1 MRLERL
7 SQTRPRLGSIL
18 NKIQMRHL
26 IFPLLLIASVAS
38 AQVAIQKADPI
49 VQAKSQSMTSSLSY
63 FSSGDFTHGEAV
75 LEENNVA
82 AVDTA
87 SWHTES
93 AMELIMA
100 MHALENTGNPA
111 TAYAL
116 ARIALG
122 HLQMADAAYN
132 ASSNQ
137 PEVAQEKTM
146 QGMLYERYFG
156 DRVTAEKSYSAAIA
170 LYPQASVASARLKR
184 LQAYDVAE
192 AQKLQAASQA
202 N

>member
-1 MRLERL
+1 
-7 SQTRPRLGSIL
+7 
-18 NKIQMRHL
+18 MRHL

-122 HLQMADAAYN
+122 HLR
-132 ASSNQ
+132 S
-137 PEVAQEKTM
+137 E
-146 QGMLYERYFG
+146 
-156 DRVTAEKSYSAAIA
+156 
-170 LYPQASVASARLKR
+170 SV
-184 LQAYDVAE
+184 V
-192 AQKLQAASQA
+192 
-202 N
+202 